1 MFSQTKR
8 LLKVSSLFTKD
19 ENLTMSA
26 PYIGYKILKIVKDSG
41 EEKVSIFD
49 IANNLRKSNNLS
61 VKSIYYGM
69 IFLHSLSLINFD
81 EPYVVLCDEN

>member
-1 MFSQTKR
+1 MSN
-8 LLKVSSLFTKD
+8 LFTKD
-19 ENLTMSA
+19 ENLTKSA
-26 PYIGYKILKIVKDSG
+26 PYIGYKILKLVRESG

-49 IANNLRKSNNLS
+49 IAAKLRKSNDLS

-69 IFLHSLSLINFD
+69 IFLYSLSLINFD